1 MLNYLKCP
9 ADTELSV
16 LVTTDEE
23 IAKLH
28 QEWLGHSGPTNV
40 LSFSQQEG
48 EAPIPDNHLLGDV
61 VVSIDTAYA
70 EAKAHGLDSREHLMR
85 LIVHG
90 TLHLLGYHHEENKKD
105 AAIMETLTEELLS
118 LEKHICP
125 DFR

>member
-1 MLNYLKCP
+1 MLDYLQRP

-16 LVTTDEE
+16 LITTDGE
-23 IAKLH
+23 IAKLN

-48 EAPIPDNHLLGDV
+48 EAPIPDNNLLGDV

-70 EAKAHGLDSREHLMR
+70 EAQAHGLDSHEHLMR

-90 TLHLLGYHHEENKKD
+90 TLHLLGYHHEENEK
-105 AAIMETLTEELLS
+105 AAQEMEKLTEEILS
-118 LEKHICP
+118 AVLK
-125 DFR
+125 